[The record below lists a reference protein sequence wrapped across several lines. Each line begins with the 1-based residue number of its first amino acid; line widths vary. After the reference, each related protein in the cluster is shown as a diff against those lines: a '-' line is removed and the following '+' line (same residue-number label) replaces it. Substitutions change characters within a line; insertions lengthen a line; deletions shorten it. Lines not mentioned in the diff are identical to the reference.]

1 MSRPQIPTATYRL
14 QFHQGFTFRDAAELI
29 PYLARLGISHCYA
42 SPYLRARPGSTHGYD
57 IIDHGSINPEIGTQ
71 EDFEIFLRALH
82 EHDMGQILDIVP
94 NHMGVMG
101 SDNAWWLDVLENGE
115 ASQFADYFDIDW
127 NPIKDELQGKVLVPV
142 LDDQYGNVLDRGE
155 LKLEFDSG
163 KAEFSITY
171 YQHRFPVDP
180 KEYPRILNRAI
191 PFLQQQIT
199 SDDIGLIELQSLIA
213 AFGHLPSRTDLT
225 PEKRSERNRDKEVHK
240 RRLANLLLQHSEVAG
255 AIRNTVNDLN
265 AGAGN
270 PQNYDALHDL
280 IKAQAYRL
288 AYWRVA
294 ADDINYRRFFDVND
308 LAGIRTEKPE
318 VFNATHAFVLD
329 LVSRGHLNGFRIDHP
344 DGLYNPAEYFRHL
357 QSQRGAAP
365 DPSSMTDTERIVP
378 SLYVVAEKILLHEEK
393 LPDNWPIFGTT
404 GYDFLNLVNGLF
416 IDSCSGRQM
425 DRTYRA
431 FAGPRDSFRDTVYK
445 CKKLVMKR
453 ALASELNVLAN
464 LLSQI
469 ALADRHTCDFTVN
482 SLRDAL
488 AEVIAAFTVYRTY
501 ITPTHVSSVDHR
513 YIAPAVS
520 LARLRNTTADTT
532 IFDFVRDVLL
542 LKAADGHLDSYRRA
556 VNHFAMKFQQFTS
569 VVMAKG
575 VEDTALYR
583 YHRLISLNDVGGDPS
598 QFGISVEDFHRRMEE
613 RSRTWPHAMLSTSTH
628 DTKRSED
635 VRARI
640 DVLSEFPQLWRR
652 HVRDWKEVNR
662 EKKRTVNGCE
672 APSPND
678 EYALYQTLI
687 GVWPTEVPCDRCR
700 ESIVQRIVGYSLKAV
715 REAKLKTSW
724 SNQNEAYESAF
735 THFIRSILSVENTF
749 FWDSFHPFQRKVARL
764 GMLGSVAQTLI
775 KLVAPGVPDFYQG
788 TELWDLSLVDPDN
801 RRPVDYEIRSRKLEY
816 LQKTISA
823 ADKIDSTGDDHASN
837 RLDVL
842 FEHLDEGHLK
852 LFVIWK
858 SLALRKQNLQLFNAG
873 SYVPLLAV
881 GDRAEHVI
889 AFARVWN
896 SQSAMLVVPRLF
908 GKLFGD
914 AAECRN
920 AELWGDTSIH
930 VPKELAGIHRNV
942 FTMKS
947 NATARVLPIQQL
959 LEGFP
964 FALLINDSTD

>member
-1 MSRPQIPTATYRL
+1 MSCAQIPTATYRL
-14 QFHQGFTFRDAAELI
+14 QFHQGFTFRDAAQLV

-57 IIDHGSINPEIGTQ
+57 IIDHSSINPEIGTQ
-71 EDFEIFLRALH
+71 EGFEIFLSALR
-82 EHDMGQILDIVP
+82 EHGMGQILDVVP

-127 NPIKDELQGKVLVPV
+127 SPIKDELQGKVLVPV

-155 LKLEFDSG
+155 LKLEIDLG
-163 KAEFSITY
+163 KGEFSITY

-180 KEYPRILNRAI
+180 REYPRILNRAI
-191 PFLQQQIT
+191 STLEQGLP
-199 SDDIGLIELQSLIA
+199 SDDIGFIELQSLIA
-213 AFGHLPSRTDLT
+213 AFGHLPARSDLA
-225 PEKRSERNRDKEVHK
+225 PEKRAERNRDKEVHK
-240 RRLANLLLQHSEVAG
+240 RRLANLLSQRAEVGG
-255 AIRNTVNDLN
+255 AIRNAVNDLN

-329 LVSRGHLNGFRIDHP
+329 LIGKGQVNGLRIDHP
-344 DGLYNPAEYFRHL
+344 DGLYNPAEYFRRL
-357 QSQRGAAP
+357 QLLHAENSDSVP
-365 DPSSMTDTERIVP
+365 VSDTERIEP
-378 SLYVVAEKILLHEEK
+378 RLYVVAEKILMRDEK
-393 LPDNWPIFGTT
+393 LPENWPIFGTT

-416 IDSCSGRQM
+416 VASSNARRM
-425 DRTYRA
+425 DRAYRA
-431 FAGPRDSFRDTVYK
+431 FAGLRESFSDTVYT

-488 AEVIAAFTVYRTY
+488 AEVIAAFPVYRTY
-501 ITPTHVSSVDHR
+501 ITPTHVSSIDHR
-513 YIAPAVS
+513 YIDQAVS
-520 LARLRNTTADTT
+520 LARLRSSAADST

-598 QFGISVEDFHRRMEE
+598 QFGTSVGDFHYQMLE
-613 RSRTWPHAMLSTSTH
+613 RSQSWPHAMLTTSTH

-640 DVLSEFPQLWRR
+640 NVLSEFPQLWRR
-652 HVRDWKEVNR
+652 HARNWKQINR
-662 EKKRTVNGCE
+662 EKKQTVNGCE
-672 APSPND
+672 APIPND

-687 GVWPTEVPCDRCR
+687 GVWPTDTCCNQGR
-700 ESIVQRIVGYSLKAV
+700 ESVIQRIADYALKAI

-724 SNQNEAYESAF
+724 SKQNEPYESAF
-735 THFIRSILSVENTF
+735 TDFVRNILSADNRTF
-749 FWDSFHPFQRKVARL
+749 WNSFVPFQVKIARL
-764 GMLGSVAQTLI
+764 GMLNSVAQTLI
-775 KLVAPGVPDFYQG
+775 KMVAPGVPDFYQG
-788 TELWDLSLVDPDN
+788 TELWDFSLVDPDN
-801 RRPVDYEIRSRKLEY
+801 RRPVDYAARRRKLDH
-816 LQKTISA
+816 LQKTVAGEIKDPSGKN
-823 ADKIDSTGDDHASN
+823 DGSDP
-837 RLDVL
+837 LDVL
-842 FEHLDEGHLK
+842 FENLDEGYPK
-852 LFVIWK
+852 LYVIWK
-858 SLALRKQNLQLFNAG
+858 TLALRKRYSQLFNAG
-873 SYVPLLAV
+873 SYINLPAV
-881 GDRAEHVI
+881 GERAEHVI

-896 SQSAMLVVPRLF
+896 NQDVVLVVPRLV
-908 GKLFGD
+908 GTLYGE
-914 AAECRN
+914 ATQCRN
-920 AELWGDTSIH
+920 PALWGDTSIEL
-930 VPKELAGIHRNV
+930 PKELARDHRNV
-942 FTMKS
+942 FTMEKLEMNS
-947 NATARVLPIQQL
+947 RPTLKQL
-959 LEGFP
+959 LGPFP
-964 FALLINDSTD
+964 FALLLKEPTD